1 MCVKY
6 IKIFFKKNKIS
17 KRILDYYKKLIY
29 SNKVEK
35 YGPLAQW

>member
-1 MCVKY
+1 MCQIYKN
-6 IKIFFKKNKIS
+6 FFLKKNKIS

-29 SNKVEK
+29 SNKAEK